1 MATTDKTGEQ
11 GRAAVTAAAG
21 KRRRTRLAAS
31 EKYEVYTSV
40 LTGSATQQ
48 ELADKYRID
57 RSTIRRI
64 CETAREGALEA
75 LARRVPGRPGQ
86 TAEGAELE
94 AARDRIKELEK
105 TVCEQAMRLHLDEGK
120 GGRG

>member
-1 MATTDKTGEQ
+1 MASTDKQAQTAG
-11 GRAAVTAAAG
+11 AAAG
-21 KRRRTRLAAS
+21 KRWRTRLAAS

-48 ELADKYRID
+48 ELADRFRID

-75 LARRVPGRPGQ
+75 LARRVPGRRGQ
-86 TAEGAELE
+86 SAEQMELE
-94 AARDRIKELEK
+94 LARSRIEELEK

-120 GGRG
+120 GRRD